1 MATLPCEDDAG
12 SLNDPNGSPAQTG
25 KNNPALTTYTP
36 PTLEIGRWEIST
48 LSPDTCAQADQLR
61 QETYIAEALNI
72 SGAPINIFKLL
83 GVHQQDSSSLKNVA
97 AIMASPSAPG
107 SPVTG
112 VNSGTGS
119 WKSLQTGPGVTS
131 GSVWI
136 GMDFGIKTFTNS
148 PGSIYSPS
156 KPKLTPIGAL
166 YLTQAN
172 TPQEFAR
179 RVRVETTDGSCELS
193 GPPILTGVGNGTIE
207 NITLGSGATEGTLII
222 TAQGSPNQFSV
233 VLSKPGGIL
242 DFGTATVGQ
251 QFNSTVINFMIAA
264 GTTPF
269 SAGDLFSIRLS
280 FIWKRSGVFS
290 LAQSPLAQVLNF
302 QTPVLV
308 RAVRIVPTVF
318 SGSGSW
324 EVLALDANPA
334 PKESI
339 ENIEDAFFNENRDR
353 DYAAEPLL
361 LKVQYTPTDSN
372 TDLSRFGLS
381 MMDQYTFKA
390 AFVTMVRLL
399 GRPIVVGDI
408 IEVIPELQYDMQ
420 LRPVRKF
427 LEVVDTGWDA
437 DGFSTSWRPTI
448 YRFSAQ
454 QVLPS
459 QETRDIFG
467 TLDTQKYILSDDLI
481 VSDVGAQI
489 DTLPLTMSEEISRGS
504 ADRVPEIGSDD
515 SLSVLAVP
523 KPSAAPA
530 ISEPIT
536 AAPVDKPQ
544 QAALIEDGLPPGGQ
558 PYGEGFS
565 LPAAAD
571 STDGEYFRLYYAP
584 ETQIPPRLYRF
595 SSIKNRWIYQETDR
609 RGKYSSHRPSVRGI
623 LESTT
628 KQAINSKSSIK
639 SGGSIPD
646 HS

>member
-36 PTLEIGRWEIST
+36 PSLEIGRWEIST
-48 LSPDTCAQADQLR
+48 LSPDACAQNDQLR

-97 AIMASPSAPG
+97 AIIASPSAPG
-107 SPVTG
+107 SPITG
-112 VNSGTGS
+112 INSGTGS
-119 WKSLQTGPGVTS
+119 WKSLQTGSEVVS
-131 GSVWI
+131 QSAWV
-136 GMDFGIKTFTNS
+136 GMDFGIKTFANS
-148 PGSIYSPS
+148 PGTIYAPN

-179 RVRVETTDGSCELS
+179 RVRVEITDGSCELS
-193 GPPILTGVGNGTIE
+193 GLTMLTGDGNGALD
-207 NITLGSGATEGTLII
+207 NITLGSDATEGTLIV
-222 TAQGSPNQFSV
+222 TALSAPNTFSV
-233 VLSKPGGIL
+233 LLSKTGGIL
-242 DFGTATVGQ
+242 DLGTATVGQ
-251 QFNSTVINFMIAA
+251 QFKSTVINFMITA
-264 GTTPF
+264 GTVPF
-269 SAGDLFSIRLS
+269 SAGDVFSLRLS

-290 LAQSPLAQVLNF
+290 VAQSPLPQVLNF
-302 QTPVLV
+302 QTPVLA
-308 RAVRIVPTVF
+308 RAVRIIPTVF

-353 DYAAEPLL
+353 DYAVEPVL

-390 AFVTMVRLL
+390 AFSTMVRLL

-420 LRPVRKF
+420 LRPIRKF

-467 TLDTQKYILSDDLI
+467 TIDTQKYILSDDLLL
-481 VSDVGAQI
+481 SDVGAQI
-489 DTLPLTMSEEISRGS
+489 DTLPLTSSEEISK
-504 ADRVPEIGSDD
+504 AAEDRVPEIGSDD
-515 SLSVLAVP
+515 SLSILAVR
-523 KPSAAPA
+523 APA
-530 ISEPIT
+530 SSPGQQPT
-536 AAPVDKPQ
+536 TPVSDKPQ
-544 QAALIEDGLPPGGQ
+544 QARLIEDGLPPGGL

-565 LPAAAD
+565 LPPVTD
-571 STDGEYFRLYYAP
+571 SVDGQYFRLCYAP

-595 SSIKNRWIYQETDR
+595 SSMKNRWIYQETDR

-623 LESTT
+623 LESST
-628 KQAINSKSSIK
+628 KQAINSKSQIN
-639 SGGSIPD
+639 SGGTIPD
-646 HS
+646 ES

>member
-1 MATLPCEDDAG
+1 MATIPCADDAG

-36 PTLEIGRWEIST
+36 PSLEIGRWEIST
-48 LSPDTCAQADQLR
+48 LSPDACAQADQLR
-61 QETYIAEALNI
+61 QETYIAESLNI

-97 AIMASPSAPG
+97 TILASPSAPG
-107 SPVTG
+107 SPTSG

-119 WKSLQTGPGVTS
+119 WKSLQTGSGVTS

-148 PGSIYSPS
+148 PNPIYSPS
-156 KPKLTPIGAL
+156 KPKLTPIGAV

-179 RVRVETTDGSCELS
+179 RVRVETTDGSCEISGVPMLS
-193 GPPILTGVGNGTIE
+193 GVGNGTIE
-207 NITLGSGATEGTLII
+207 DITLGSGATEGTLIL
-222 TAQGSPNQFSV
+222 TALSSPNAFSV
-233 VLSKPGGIL
+233 MLSKAGGVL
-242 DFGTATVGQ
+242 DLGTATVGQ
-251 QFNSTVINFMIAA
+251 QFNSTVINFTITS

-269 SAGDLFSIRLS
+269 NTGDLFSIRVS

-290 LAQSPLAQVLNF
+290 LAQSPLPQVLNF
-302 QTPVLV
+302 QTPVLA
-308 RAVRIVPTVF
+308 RAVRIIPTVF
-318 SGSGSW
+318 NGSGSW

-334 PKESI
+334 PKESV
-339 ENIEDAFFNENRDR
+339 ENIEDSFFNENRDR
-353 DYAAEPLL
+353 DYAVEPVL

-390 AFVTMVRLL
+390 AFSTMVRLL
-399 GRPIVVGDI
+399 NRPIVVGDI
-408 IEVIPELQYDMQ
+408 IEVIPELQYDTQ

-467 TLDTQKYILSDDLI
+467 TIDTQKYILSDDLI
-481 VSDVGAQI
+481 VSDIGAQI
-489 DTLPLTMSEEISRGS
+489 DTLPLTSSEEISKAAG
-504 ADRVPEIGSDD
+504 DRVPEIGSDD

-523 KPSAAPA
+523 KPSAVPI
-530 ISEPIT
+530 ISQPVADIT
-536 AAPVDKPQ
+536 DDKPQ
-544 QAALIEDGLPPGGQ
+544 QAALIEDGLPPGGL
-558 PYGEGFS
+558 PYGEGFA
-565 LPAAAD
+565 LPTLTD
-571 STDGEYFRLYYAP
+571 SVDGQYFRLYYAP

-595 SSIKNRWIYQETDR
+595 SSLKNRWIYQETDR

-623 LESTT
+623 LESST
-628 KQAINSKSSIK
+628 KQAINSKTPIK

-646 HS
+646 DN

>member
-1 MATLPCEDDAG
+1 MATIPCEDDAG

-36 PTLEIGRWEIST
+36 PSLEIGRWEIST
-48 LSPDTCAQADQLR
+48 LSPDACAQADQLR

-83 GVHQQDSSSLKNVA
+83 GVHQQDSSSLKDRA
-97 AIMASPSAPG
+97 AIITSLSAPG
-107 SPVTG
+107 SPASAI
-112 VNSGTGS
+112 NSGTGS
-119 WKSLQTGPGVTS
+119 WKSLSTGGAVVTQ
-131 GSVWI
+131 GAWV
-136 GMDFGIKTFTNS
+136 GMDFGIKTFANS
-148 PGSIYSPS
+148 AGSLYSPQ

-193 GPPILTGVGNGTIE
+193 GSAILTGVGNGSIQ
-207 NITLGSGATEGTLII
+207 NITLGSDATEGTLIV
-222 TAQGSPNQFSV
+222 TALGTPSTFSV
-233 VLSKPGGIL
+233 MLSITGGVLDL
-242 DFGTATVGQ
+242 GTATVGQ
-251 QFNSTVINFMIAA
+251 EFNSTIINFKIEA
-264 GTTPF
+264 GSTPF
-269 SAGDLFSIRLS
+269 SIGDVFSLRLS

-290 LAQSPLAQVLNF
+290 VAQSPLAQVLNF
-302 QTPVLV
+302 QTPVLA
-308 RAVRIVPTVF
+308 RAVRIIPTVF
-318 SGSGSW
+318 NGTGSW

-334 PKESI
+334 PKEAI
-339 ENIEDAFFNENRDR
+339 ENIEDSFFNENRDR
-353 DYAAEPLL
+353 DYAVEPVL

-390 AFVTMVRLL
+390 AFSTMVRLL
-399 GRPIVVGDI
+399 GRPIVVGDV

-420 LRPVRKF
+420 LRPIRKF

-448 YRFSAQ
+448 YRFTAQ

-467 TLDTQKYILSDDLI
+467 TIDTQKYVLSDDLLL
-481 VSDVGAQI
+481 SDIGAQI
-489 DTLPLTMSEEISRGS
+489 DTLPLTSSEEI
-504 ADRVPEIGSDD
+504 AKAAQDRVPEIGSDD

-523 KPSAAPA
+523 SPVTAPILNQPPA
-530 ISEPIT
+530 VATEQP
-536 AAPVDKPQ
+536 K
-544 QAALIEDGLPPGGQ
+544 QARLIEDGLPPGGQ

-565 LPAAAD
+565 LPTAAD
-571 STDGEYFRLYYAP
+571 SSDGQYFRLYYAP

-595 SSIKNRWIYQETDR
+595 SSLKNRWIYQETDR

-623 LESTT
+623 LESST
-628 KQAINSKSSIK
+628 KQAINAKPPIN
-639 SGGSIPD
+639 SGGTIPD
-646 HS
+646 ES